1 MANFYIF
8 LYDYLLFLDSE
19 TNKVIDEFDELIS
32 IPEGFFEEKEDK
44 TFETESMESLNISQS
59 TANTTLI
66 IVEKPDVIID
76 QEIDVCQSKESL
88 IVVTTY
94 KYFIK

>member
-1 MANFYIF
+1 M
-8 LYDYLLFLDSE
+8 LFLDSE

-66 IVEKPDVIID
+66 IQGPPS
-76 QEIDVCQSKESL
+76 QT
-88 IVVTTY
+88 VVFYFARVYTY
-94 KYFIK
+94 IGRGYYLGLYSFQRPCTILAIYVKL